1 MLLETSSASA
11 GQLVIRSDGT
21 LQLDTSANN
30 TNVLVNVGSGNMNVD
45 AGTLFVSGG
54 NDRIGIGTT
63 SPSTLLHVRGAVTGQ
78 TLINFDEIGDRDI
91 LTASKSGTPRLTI
104 TRDGNIKLHQAS
116 TIYTIAG
123 DLQLQTSSGRND
135 NIVIRTYDSAAST
148 ANGDDIFIAAQ
159 DNLYLGAS
167 SLTLETTSSTAG
179 QMLLRSDGSMTFDT
193 SGGSGS
199 FAFVGGNVGT
209 GTTGPQTILDILGQ
223 CVARGTRIRLRRR
236 KRQKKGK
243 RLSVFSSRLSD
254 TGQPVFGQS
263 VSATG
268 QLITDEPG
276 TENGQP
282 KTDNWEY

>member
-30 TNVLVNVGSGNMNVD
+30 TNVLVNIGSGNMNVD
-45 AGTLFVSGG
+45 AGTLYVSGG
-54 NDRIGIGTT
+54 NDRVGVGTT

-78 TLINFDEIGDRDI
+78 TLVNFDETGDQDI

-148 ANGDDIFIAAQ
+148 ANGDDIFIADQ

-193 SGGSGS
+193 SGG
-199 FAFVGGNVGT
+199 T
-209 GTTGPQTILDILGQ
+209 GILDILGQ
-223 CVARGTRIRLRRR
+223 CVTKGTMIRRR
-236 KRQKKGK
+236 R
-243 RLSVFSSRLSD
+243 RR
-254 TGQPVFGQS
+254 
-263 VSATG
+263 
-268 QLITDEPG
+268 
-276 TENGQP
+276 
-282 KTDNWEY
+282 